1 MVKQGVNFGTVGPTG
16 NLGITFNIFDEE
28 GGLIIDFEGGQTVRL
43 SDIRKALEISL
54 RVTWLTFSVGQEAQ
68 AVG

>member
-28 GGLIIDFEGGQTVRL
+28 GALIIDFEGGQTVRL
-43 SDIRKALEISL
+43 TDIRKALEISL